1 MLIHA
6 DRSCA
11 TDTAIFVPLTHSA
24 KYDYPAPRMFRR
36 LLVLAVTFALMAP
49 AGMMAAP
56 PPESNV
62 LALIHIPWQE
72 LGYQIVF
79 KGPRPG
85 YRAMTMPAQRLIE
98 VYLRPE
104 DGPPLV
110 AYDIAHELGHV
121 IDVTFNTANT
131 RKEWMKLRGINPE
144 TPWFGCSR
152 CSDYNTPAGDFAE
165 TFALFLRGPQY
176 FKSRIAARPTNA
188 QLSDLS
194 KFFPKDFVA
203 KVAAIS
209 SR

>member
-1 MLIHA
+1 
-6 DRSCA
+6 
-11 TDTAIFVPLTHSA
+11 
-24 KYDYPAPRMFRR
+24 
-36 LLVLAVTFALMAP
+36 
-49 AGMMAAP
+49 
-56 PPESNV
+56 
-62 LALIHIPWQE
+62 
-72 LGYQIVF
+72 F

-104 DGPPLV
+104 DEPPLV

-165 TFALFLRGPQY
+165 TFALYLRGPQY
-176 FKSRIAARPTNA
+176 FKSRIAARPTEA

-203 KVAAIS
+203 KAAAIS
-209 SR
+209 VDKR